1 VEEGKDDGLAQE
13 EQEEQEEQ
21 TIISVKDDRT
31 LLHY

>member
-1 VEEGKDDGLAQE
+1 VEEEKDGESAQD

-21 TIISVKDDRT
+21 PIISVKDDKT

>member
-1 VEEGKDDGLAQE
+1 VEEEKDGELAQE

-21 TIISVKDDRT
+21 AIISVKDDRT

>member
-1 VEEGKDDGLAQE
+1 VEEEKDGELAQE

>member
-1 VEEGKDDGLAQE
+1 VEEEKDGELAQD

-21 TIISVKDDRT
+21 SIISVKDDNT